1 MQKYLFIIG
10 APKSGTT
17 SFARWLNGNDRFFLP
32 TEKEPGLFRTPIDS
46 YVMNTRGER
55 LTININYDPDAYM
68 ALYEPATADQWR
80 IDASTDYLSDVGA
93 AERIKAFAEG
103 RRVKVMCILRDPVDR
118 AFSEYMHTIR
128 DGLQSDS
135 FRRAIEL
142 EDSRRRED
150 YQPLF
155 LHVRRSRYY
164 EDINRFR
171 GLFGDDLLLLDY
183 GVFAEPEKTLE
194 RLSAFLGEP
203 VDIAAPPPMSNVS
216 RVHTHIAARRF
227 MRRSF
232 LAPIARTVTTPRARE
247 TVRSVISSMFR
258 RNLKLGAAD
267 RALLL
272 DLLKDD
278 IIACHNDPSIP
289 TGSWTSA
296 LDVLEREGVG

>member
-17 SFARWLNGNDRFFLP
+17 SFARWLNASEKFFLP

-46 YVMNTRGER
+46 YIKNTRGER
-55 LTININYDPDAYM
+55 LTINIKYDPDAYM
-68 ALYEPATADQWR
+68 ALYEPAKADQWR

-118 AFSEYMHTIR
+118 AFSEYLHTIR
-128 DGLQSDS
+128 DGLQTDS

-171 GLFGDDLLLLDY
+171 RLFGDDLLLLDY
-183 GVFAEPEKTLE
+183 NVFAEPERTLE
-194 RLSAFLGEP
+194 GLAAFLGEP

-216 RVHTHIAARRF
+216 RVHTHIAVRRF
-227 MRRSF
+227 MNDSF
-232 LAPIARTVTTPRARE
+232 LALIARKVTTPGARE
-247 TVRSVISSMFR
+247 TMRSFISGIFR
-258 RNLKLGAAD
+258 RSLKLSAAD
-267 RALLL
+267 RAMLL

-289 TGSWTSA
+289 TESWTSA
-296 LDVLEREGVG
+296 LDVLERERVG